1 MKQNYIFNI
10 IINEKYR
17 SPGSLI
23 GLANSQLMLNKFE
36 DSYKTSLEVINSY
49 PNNISGWVA
58 YKNACKLTQRED
70 DEQLAAER
78 VNALSSVFKES
89 SDN

>member
-1 MKQNYIFNI
+1 MTN
-10 IINEKYR
+10 
-17 SPGSLI
+17 LI
-23 GLANSQLMLNKFE
+23 SQAFRNNQKKLITFVTGGDPDFE
-36 DSYKTSLEVINSY
+36 TSLEIINSY

-70 DEQLAAER
+70 DVQLAVER
-78 VNALSSVFKES
+78 INDLSSIFKES